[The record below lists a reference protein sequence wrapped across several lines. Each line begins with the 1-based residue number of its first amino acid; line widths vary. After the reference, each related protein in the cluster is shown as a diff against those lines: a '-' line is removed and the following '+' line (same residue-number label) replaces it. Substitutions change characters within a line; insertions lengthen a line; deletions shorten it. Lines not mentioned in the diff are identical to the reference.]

1 MRLLMVG
8 APGSGKGTQAERLA
22 SYFGV
27 RHLATGEM
35 LREEVRKSSP
45 LGRQVEAVIAAGDLV
60 TDEVIEEL
68 LYRPFLTASREGGF
82 VLDGFPRTLHQA
94 ERAFQIAMDAHSTLH
109 AVVHLDVP
117 TEVLLQRALSRN
129 QGRTDDNQTTMRHRI
144 DVYDRETQP
153 LVDYY
158 AGRGI
163 LVSVDGTGDPDD
175 VFERI
180 LKQLPPSP
188 GPQTR

>member
-1 MRLLMVG
+1 MVG